1 MKKYN
6 CDNCS
11 IHTNSKQTYERHLLS
26 IRHKE
31 IKESNLF
38 AHSCNIC
45 NKRFKCRT
53 GRWHHVKKCIK
64 QPEQIEQ
71 PEQPE
76 VNIEELTE
84 KVDKMT
90 NLLVEIKENQQPTT
104 AITQN
109 NQNNNNNNFNVNLFL
124 NEHCTNA
131 TNFIDMINGIQL
143 DTEYHEYITSADYVD
158 SIVRMIKTELDK
170 LPVVDRPIHCIR
182 NEDENQ
188 QILHIRHNNKWNKET
203 ELEWTQQIHNYYID
217 DDEEP
222 TEENKKIIFYALKQ
236 MEDNIIEQ
244 IQKLYQHTG
253 KLIATKREYKTEM
266 GYVPNKMRIIKCL
279 IEHVNISRE
288 ELNKII
294 DDAYMQL
301 QIQMSTSIDHSNAK

>member
-1 MKKYN
+1 MINCKYN
-6 CDNCS
+6 CDTCG
-11 IHTNSKQTYERHLLS
+11 IHTNSKQIYSRHITR
-26 IRHKE
+26 IRHIQMQNTSSINDFK
-31 IKESNLF
+31 F
-38 AHSCNIC
+38 IC
-45 NKRFKCRT
+45 ENCKKRFK
-53 GRWHHVKKCIK
+53 GQPGLWHHSKKCK
-64 QPEQIEQ
+64 K
-71 PEQPE
+71 QPE

-109 NQNNNNNNFNVNLFL
+109 NQNNNNNNYNVNLFL

-279 IEHVNISRE
+279 IEHVNIGKDE
-288 ELNKII
+288 
-294 DDAYMQL
+294 L
-301 QIQMSTSIDHSNAK
+301 QIIIEEAYKQLRKKIEQK